1 MAKILN
7 SPQTAKPTI
16 ATPPRF
22 ATAFPKEFE
31 IIFPPKHTKLPK
43 KSLTLRHSEEK

>member
-7 SPQTAKPTI
+7 SPQTAKPGI

-22 ATAFPKEFE
+22 ATAFPKNLRLFSPQ
-31 IIFPPKHTKLPK
+31 IKKLPK
-43 KSLTLRHSEEK
+43 KIINFAS